1 MSQSISACLKHEVY
15 GKINP
20 YFGSLNWNRPESH
33 LKFSNEQKHI
43 LYLTLL
49 CLHIRCLN
57 KQNSQLSHF
66 STISAP
72 KWDVYHSIAFKASNY
87 NPITSLWSTRNTTV
101 RIKKSLEKRLV
112 KMTPTMKIL
121 VRAYQKS
128 YLDQTYRAFTFLHA
142 HFQKIGKSEENNLL
156 KCLNRFQLAWSMKFT
171 EKLTPTLDPSTEIDQ
186 RAISS
191 STTNKNTFCTW
202 SYFFSI

>member
-1 MSQSISACLKHEVY
+1 MSQSISTCLKHEVY

-20 YFGSLNWNRPESH
+20 YFGSLNWNQPESH

-112 KMTPTMKIL
+112 KLTPTMKIL

-128 YLDQTYRAFTFLHA
+128 YLDPWVFCICIFKKLES
-142 HFQKIGKSEENNLL
+142 QKKIIYWSVSIDFSLL
-156 KCLNRFQLAWSMKFT
+156 EAWS
-171 EKLTPTLDPSTEIDQ
+171 L
-186 RAISS
+186 R
-191 STTNKNTFCTW
+191 KN
-202 SYFFSI
+202 